1 MANEEFIHNLKTQ
14 IIEYLNLM
22 DIKPEDIK
30 NDAPLFGPESEIEL
44 DSIDAIELSVLMERE
59 YGLKIT
65 DPKKG
70 RKVMASVDKMAD
82 YILENAK
89 DI

>member
-1 MANEEFIHNLKTQ
+1 MAKEDLLLKLKTQ
-14 IIEYLNLM
+14 IIKYLNLM
-22 DIKPEDIK
+22 DIEPEDIK

-70 RKVMASVDKMAD
+70 RKIMASVNVMAD
-82 YILENAK
+82 FIIENGK
-89 DI
+89 G

>member
-1 MANEEFIHNLKTQ
+1 MANEELILKLKTQ

-22 DIKPEDIK
+22 EIEPEDIV
-30 NDAPLFGPESEIEL
+30 NDAPLFGPDSDIEL

-59 YGLKIT
+59 YGIKIT

-70 RKVMASVDKMAD
+70 RKVMTSIDKMVE
-82 YILENAK
+82 YILENGK
-89 DI
+89 G

>member
-1 MANEEFIHNLKTQ
+1 MANEELVLKLKKQ
-14 IIEYLNLM
+14 IIQYLNLM
-22 DIKPEDIK
+22 EIEPEDIA
-30 NDAPLFGPESEIEL
+30 NDAPLFGPESDIEL

-70 RKVMASVDKMAD
+70 KKVMASVDKMAE
-82 YILENAK
+82 YIVENGK
-89 DI
+89 G

>member
-1 MANEEFIHNLKTQ
+1 MAKEELLLQLKTQ
-14 IIEYLNLM
+14 IIKYLNLM
-22 DIKPEDIK
+22 DIEPEDIK

-59 YGLKIT
+59 YDLKIT

-70 RKVMASVDKMAD
+70 RKVMASVNVMAD
-82 YILENAK
+82 FIIENGK
-89 DI
+89 G

>member
-1 MANEEFIHNLKTQ
+1 MAKEALILKLKTQ
-14 IIEYLNLM
+14 IIKYLNLI
-22 DIKPEDIK
+22 DIEPEDIE
-30 NDAPLFGPESEIEL
+30 NDAPLFGPDSDIEL

-70 RKVMASVDKMAD
+70 RKVMASIDKMAD
-82 YILENAK
+82 YIVENGK
-89 DI
+89 G